1 MIQQYFLGA
10 NCGKGFVSLYE
21 GFPPSDRAF
30 LHIIK
35 GGPGGGKS
43 GFMRAIAE
51 AARERGLDVQ
61 QVLCS
66 GDPDSLDGLYI
77 PALGQA
83 WVDGTAPHVEEP
95 RSFGADSDYVN
106 LGSFCRLPMT
116 EHDADRAKALKEE
129 YQALYAQ
136 AYALL
141 EKAKALHDELESVYR
156 PYMDFSALTEFTKRT
171 IQQTFED
178 YDQNKDG

>member
-129 YQALYAQ
+129 YQALYVQ